1 MNISQYKSKIASRYI
16 PTDPE
21 QIGLK
26 IMEAEYYFTSIKY
39 DGYFVALEIKNGKAV
54 LFDRNGNPK
63 EIKAI
68 TTAAK
73 TIEVDI
79 MLAGELCVFE
89 NGKSTGAGDGIVP
102 EYAGTDVGIAGAYFE
117 LVGGLY
123 AIL

>member
-26 IMEAEYYFTSIKY
+26 IMEAEYYFTSVKY
-39 DGYFVALEIKNGKAV
+39 DGYFAALEIKNGKAV

-73 TIEVDI
+73 TIEGDI

-89 NGKSTGAGDGIVP
+89 NGKSTTHREVSAAFDEP
-102 EYAGTDVGIAGAYFE
+102 ELDNCLAE
-117 LVGGLY
+117 LNY
-123 AIL
+123 MKE